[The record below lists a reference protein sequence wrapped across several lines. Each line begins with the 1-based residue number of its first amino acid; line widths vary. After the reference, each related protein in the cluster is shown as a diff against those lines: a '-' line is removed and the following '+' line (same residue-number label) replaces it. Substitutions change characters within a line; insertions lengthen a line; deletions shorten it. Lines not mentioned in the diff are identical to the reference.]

1 MGTLQVFVATNNVQ
15 HDNRLLTLFLF
26 YSQIPHFFVSDSEHT
41 AASSMHTTETF
52 DAYISVRSPYYH
64 VLNVRIGHK

>member
-41 AASSMHTTETF
+41 AACSMHTTETF
-52 DAYISVRSPYYH
+52 DPLMLPFQSVAHIIMY
-64 VLNVRIGHK
+64 